1 MLFAFLKGDIVATSC
16 LYENDTERKL
26 HSSAIQMLAREFN
39 IPEGEIQI
47 LYETMLSSLK
57 ESARIKDY
65 LAVLVSR
72 NVKDMIRRGVSPQ
85 TS

>member
-1 MLFAFLKGDIVATSC
+1 MATSC
-16 LYENDTERKL
+16 LYDNDTDRRL
-26 HSSAIQMLAREFN
+26 HSSAIRMLAREFN
-39 IPEGEIQI
+39 VPEEEIQA

-72 NVKDMIRRGVSPQ
+72 NVKDMIRRGVSSQ